1 MAGRKRPQRRFDIW
15 PGFVDALSG
24 LLIVF
29 VIVSMIFM
37 TAQFFLG
44 EELVGRDRTIDR
56 LMAQISTLSKE
67 LEEGQTRIEGGRRP
81 ANGRGRKDDRRPDRG
96 TAIGTERARPAGR
109 REGRTGN
116 QPERPARPAHRAGG
130 GSRGP
135 ARRDRTA
142 AHRPAGPAGQ
152 ARYAGKG
159 QEEPA
164 AAHRQPGGGGQPSRP
179 AARGGAEI
187 RQGRRRPGRRARQ
200 GSRIP
205 DRREAEPGGH
215 GWPNWKPKTAASPPG
230 WPTRSWRAGR
240 AKPQRRRTR
249 QKPPCSKNS

>member
-67 LEEGQTRIEGGRRP
+67 LEEGQTRIKAAEGRT
-81 ANGRGRKDDRRPDRG
+81 AEAEKTIADPDRG

-116 QPERPARPAHRAGG
+116 QPVRPARPAHRAGG
-130 GSRGP
+130 GSRVP

-142 AHRPAGPAGQ
+142 AHGPAGPAGQ
-152 ARYAGKG
+152 AQYAGKG

-164 AAHRQPGGGGQPSRP
+164 AAHRRPGGRGQPPRP

-200 GSRIP
+200 GSRHP
-205 DRREAEPGGH
+205 DRGKAEPRG
-215 GWPNWKPKTAASPPG
+215 A
-230 WPTRSWRAGR
+230 AGR
-240 AKPQRRRTR
+240 TGSREPAPRDPAGR
-249 QKPPCSKNS
+249 